1 MSEPFVPEPERY
13 ECAEGPAYT
22 FDLTRRELLA
32 LGGAGILVTIASIG
46 LAGQETAPSPRMTA
60 PPAPDQ
66 VSAWLHIDESGRITG
81 YTGKVE
87 IGQNI
92 RTSLAQAIADELSAP
107 LASVAMIMGDTDLT
121 PFDIGT
127 VGSFTTPQV
136 APQIRRAAAA
146 ARALLIDLA
155 AARWSVPAGEIDIAE
170 GVVRHAGS
178 GRSARFG
185 ELTRGET
192 LTRRIEVTQATRPAT
207 SWSVAGTAVAKVDR
221 RAVVTG
227 ERTYV
232 SDLTRPG
239 MLVGKIVR
247 PPSAGAA
254 LMSVD
259 DAAARRVRGATV
271 VRDGSFIGV
280 AAAKPWVAEQA
291 AAAVAARWTPL
302 AGQPSSATIF
312 EYLKSHAQEPAPR
325 PPALAQA
332 LAGAARTLT
341 RAYTVPF
348 IAHVPL
354 EPRAALAEWNGGR
367 LTVWVGTQR
376 PFAVREELAQ
386 AFRIPAAQVR
396 VIVPDFGSGYGGKH
410 TGEVAVEAARLARG
424 TGAPVKLVWTRAEEF
439 QWAYFRPAGVI
450 EITSGVDTDGRLI
463 AWDLTNY
470 HSGRSA
476 IDGVYNVAETR
487 TQFVTLTPP
496 LRSGSYRALA
506 ATANTFAREVHVDE
520 LAALAGIEPLAFRLQ
535 NIVNPRARA
544 VLEAAAQRF
553 GWPTSRAAGR
563 GAGIAV
569 GFDKGGYVATAVEL
583 EPREGQ
589 EPRLSRVTVAFECGA
604 IVNPDG
610 LRHQIA
616 GAVIQGIGGALFEAI
631 DFADGRVLNGSL
643 RQYRVPRFTDI
654 PPIDVVMLNR
664 PDLPSAGAGETPIIG
679 LAPAVANALAAA
691 GTGRRHSLPLSPAR
705 SNAPQTTTAR
715 QAAPADRPPAHRT
728 APLGRVT
735 QD

>member
-1 MSEPFVPEPERY
+1 MSAPFVPEPERY
-13 ECAEGPAYT
+13 EFAEAPAYT

-32 LGGAGILVTIASIG
+32 LGGTGILVTIASMG
-46 LAGQETAPSPRMTA
+46 LTAQETAPSPRMTA

-66 VSAWLHIDESGRITG
+66 VSAWLHIDEAGRITG

-107 LASVAMIMGDTDLT
+107 LASVTMVMGDTDLT

-146 ARALLIDLA
+146 ARALLVDLA
-155 AARWSVPAGEIDIAE
+155 AARWSVPAGEIGIAE
-170 GVVRHAGS
+170 GIVGHAGS

-192 LTRRIEVTQATRPAT
+192 LTRRIEVTQATRPAA
-207 SWSVAGTAVAKVDR
+207 SWNVAGKAVAKVDR

-227 ERTYV
+227 ERTFV

-239 MLVGKIVR
+239 MLVGKVVR
-247 PPSAGAA
+247 PPAAGAT
-254 LMSVD
+254 LVSVD
-259 DAAARRVRGATV
+259 DGAARRVRGATV

-291 AAAVAARWTPL
+291 AAAITARWTPL
-302 AGQPSSATIF
+302 AGQPSAATIF
-312 EYLKSHAQEPAPR
+312 EYLKTHAQQPAPR
-325 PPALAQA
+325 PPALTQA
-332 LAGAARTLT
+332 LAAAARTLT

-354 EPRAALAEWNGGR
+354 EPRAALAEWNAGR

-376 PFAVREELAQ
+376 PFAVREELAL

-424 TGAPVKLVWTRAEEF
+424 TGTPVKLVWTRAEEF

-450 EITSGVDTDGRLI
+450 EITSGVTADGRMTAWNLI
-463 AWDLTNY
+463 NY

-476 IDGVYNVAETR
+476 IDGVYDVAEAR

-506 ATANTFAREVHVDE
+506 ATANNFAREVHVDE
-520 LAALAGIEPLAFRLQ
+520 LAGLAGVEPLAFRLK

-544 VLEAAAQRF
+544 VLEAAAERF
-553 GWPTSRAAGR
+553 GWPARAAGR

-583 EPREGQ
+583 EPRAGQ
-589 EPRLSRVTVAFECGA
+589 EPRLSRVTIAFECGA

-616 GAVIQGIGGALFEAI
+616 GAVIQGIGGALFEAV

-643 RQYRVPRFTDI
+643 RLYRVPRFTDI

-679 LAPAVANALAAA
+679 LAPAIANALAAA

-705 SNAPQTTTAR
+705 GTAPQTTTAR
-715 QAAPADRPPAHRT
+715 QAAPDRPPARR
-728 APLGRVT
+728 AEPDDRPT